1 MEEEQEDPQARDIHE
16 VPHHI
21 LGIRSHTPS
30 PLSEDAQDP
39 WSPLAEDELAALAAG
54 YISDDSADDTPEDT
68 PSPSPSPLS
77 PLPPP
82 PPPPS
87 PVAVPVLSV
96 PPPPPPAPVF
106 PPPPASVFPPP
117 PPSSVDREQYVHRS
131 LLVAAT
137 RDQDVLTGRISE
149 LRRLV
154 DDMIGRAARP
164 QGGGGSA
171 PLGMISGLVR
181 LEMEAHTQ
189 VRQLASTSDGMIP
202 QSDIAPIITSL
213 MGRVRDLIRSMD
225 L

>member
-30 PLSEDAQDP
+30 PLSEDAQEP
-39 WSPLAEDELAALAAG
+39 WSPLDENELAALAAG
-54 YISDDSADDTPEDT
+54 YISDDSADDTSEGT

-96 PPPPPPAPVF
+96 PPPPPPAPVISTTPSTSISTTPAPVF
-106 PPPPASVFPPP
+106 PPHLASVFSLP

-137 RDQDVLTGRISE
+137 RDQDVLTGRVSE
-149 LRRLV
+149 LRRLL
-154 DDMIGRAARP
+154 DDMIGRVAQTPGRGRLRSIRDDIRP
-164 QGGGGSA
+164 GEAGDGGSD
-171 PLGMISGLVR
+171 SG
-181 LEMEAHTQ
+181 TS
-189 VRQLASTSDGMIP
+189 ASID
-202 QSDIAPIITSL
+202 
-213 MGRVRDLIRSMD
+213 
-225 L
+225 